1 MDLENKQVPLFEYL
15 TKTCFSPI
23 LVRQNKDGHWIWIKE
38 TILQENIVILNTHM
52 PNPGAL
58 NFIKQMLLNESS
70 QINPGT
76 IAIGDF
82 NTFLSPTDMSSQ
94 QKINIK

>member
-1 MDLENKQVPLFEYL
+1 M
-15 TKTCFSPI
+15 
-23 LVRQNKDGHWIWIKE
+23 
-38 TILQENIVILNTHM
+38 ILNTHI

-70 QINPGT
+70 QINPST

-82 NTFLSPTDMSSQ
+82 NIFLSPTDMSSQ